1 MHIGIHTDLQQLL
14 NTTPPAFS
22 LAAAEKI
29 SRQMFCI
36 NGHAQPLDSE
46 RDQNFRLDAD
56 NGRRY
61 TLKISNPAEQ
71 EQVVDFQ
78 NRALLHIAD
87 RDPAIPLPRVIPA
100 RDERL
105 HCRAE
110 RKGTSHLVRMLS
122 WVDGKPL
129 GDTRP
134 ETVLLARMGSM
145 LARIGIA
152 LKDFEHPG
160 SNPPLLWD
168 MKRAA
173 NLRALLHCIEDTGL
187 RQLIEPVLD
196 RFDSIKPILLT
207 LRTQVIHN
215 DMNPGNVLL
224 DESEPRQISGIIDF
238 GDLVKSPLIIDLAVA
253 SAYYLTADEDPLASA
268 LPMIRAYHQQR
279 PLKTAEMEIL
289 PDLIRTRL
297 ITSLLICSWRISKF
311 PENREYL
318 QSSLASSA
326 AYLAALKNLDTD
338 SAFEKIV
345 NSCKAD

>member
-1 MHIGIHTDLQQLL
+1 MHVGIEKDLQQLL
-14 NTTPPAFS
+14 NTKPPGFS
-22 LAAAEKI
+22 LADAEKI
-29 SRQMFCI
+29 ARQLFCI
-36 NGHAQPLDSE
+36 NGQAQLLDSE
-46 RDQNFRLDAD
+46 RDQNFRLETDD
-56 NGRRY
+56 GRRY

-87 RDPAIPLPRVIPA
+87 RDATIPLPRVIPA
-100 RDERL
+100 PDDKL
-105 HCRAE
+105 HCHVE
-110 RKGTSHLVRMLS
+110 RSGISHMVRMLS
-122 WVDGKPL
+122 WIDGEPL
-129 GDTRP
+129 GNARP
-134 ETVLLARMGSM
+134 GTGLLARMGSM

-168 MKRAA
+168 MKRAD
-173 NLRALLHCIEDTGL
+173 NLRALIHCIEDAGL
-187 RQLIEPVLD
+187 RRLIEPVLD
-196 RFDSIKPILLT
+196 RFDSVKPILLS

-224 DESEPRQISGIIDF
+224 DDSEPRQISGIIDF

-253 SAYYLTADEDPLASA
+253 SAYYLTADGDPLASA
-268 LPMIRAYHQQR
+268 LPMIRAYHRQR
-279 PLKTAEMEIL
+279 PLQTSEMEIL

-318 QSSLASSA
+318 QTSLASSA
-326 AYLAALKNLDTD
+326 AYLAALKNLDAG
-338 SAFEKIV
+338 SAFEQIAK
-345 NSCKAD
+345 SCKAG